1 MRCPYCHKKY
11 HTKQKQCSICKEI
24 LISDEEYKL
33 LYKKKKQN
41 KISDIVVEKIL
52 NLLLKERKISNNF
65 CMWFGVFVIVI
76 IIFTAIY
83 YIANGN
89 SFKNHNNG
97 ICDYCDNPAGNHLGN
112 EEFCDDHYIDRMGD
126 IIEWSSEKN
135 K

>member
-11 HTKQKQCSICKEI
+11 HKKQKQCSICKEI
-24 LISDEEYKL
+24 LISDEEYRR
-33 LYKKKKQN
+33 LYKKDKQN
-41 KISDIVVEKIL
+41 KISDIIIEKAL
-52 NLLLKERKISNNF
+52 NFFLKERKVSNNF
-65 CMWFGVFVIVI
+65 CIWFGIFTIIVIVC
-76 IIFTAIY
+76 TVIY
-83 YIANGN
+83 FISNGN

-97 ICDYCDNPAGNHLGN
+97 ICDYCSKQSEHHLGN